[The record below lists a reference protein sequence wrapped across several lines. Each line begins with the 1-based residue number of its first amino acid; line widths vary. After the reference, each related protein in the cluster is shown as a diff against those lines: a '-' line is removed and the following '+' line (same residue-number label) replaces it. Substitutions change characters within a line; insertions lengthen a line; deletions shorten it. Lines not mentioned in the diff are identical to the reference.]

1 LVLNDTFAVYWA
13 NAFYFIS
20 VKDEYNRNATGIRIL
35 VNMVASNG
43 QTGSRT
49 ITTNATASDYML
61 LFNEVIPF
69 NQTAFNTGGISYTF
83 TITVASNM
91 TSFIDPYTETFVVYG
106 PDTVAPALQGDPA
119 IQNPTNLKF
128 PQAFNITARIDT
140 SQSALDNIGAV
151 VLYYRLS
158 TNTAIDEGNAIYP
171 GTFNSTLM
179 SQTAILEVF
188 YATINFVDNGTWI
201 EFYVEVADRAGYG
214 LIGPYP
220 ADTNFPTGYGWDT
233 SFTLNYTSPIGSAV
247 MGDVV
252 MLNDNDFELV
262 DSVEVNLLP
271 LTDNTNVDPGEN
283 VTIDLYIDPD
293 NVGYK
298 NVTISF
304 QILSFDAQGILIN
317 NGSFTTIE
325 LNIPT
330 ITTLFNGESKYR
342 IQYILNGENLTYF
355 EVVNYF
361 YIIFDQAGN
370 RYKTDHVFK
379 AVEGTPANNTEVT
392 DEDLPEDPNP
402 TRTMDYETE
411 NRNNTVTTKQVLSFN
426 ETATISYN
434 ITDSG
439 IGIANITLSIFYYD
453 NTTAL
458 FSTETAMLVM
468 NGVILFPDGFI
479 IDAPSFLFL
488 LYLSQLTNNGTFT
501 NVTENNGFYFLQFN
515 IDFSNLPENS
525 TVSWKIDAIDVAGNP
540 IEVNPQGVGDDPIKF
555 IILDPPEE
563 ITNPLV
569 TTSTIVTT
577 NSLGE
582 TIIILSTI
590 GLNLT
595 DTADEDSGNALL
607 VILTFSLLVFA
618 ITLYYQR
625 HNIREYF
632 EKSARKRKA
641 RSTLSELID
650 EIKRLGAE
658 ERYKSAIILVW
669 EALERLSKEILQVPR
684 SYNQTAREFTSY
696 LSTVTIVDRETLLTI
711 SNAFEAAKYGR
722 DEPTYDDWD
731 DAVKALDITVSTI
744 IESGARVQIDED
756 DDDF

>member
-1 LVLNDTFAVYWA
+1 
-13 NAFYFIS
+13 
-20 VKDEYNRNATGIRIL
+20 
-35 VNMVASNG
+35 
-43 QTGSRT
+43 
-49 ITTNATASDYML
+49 ML
-61 LFNEVIPF
+61 D
-69 NQTAFNTGGISYTF
+69 S
-83 TITVASNM
+83 
-91 TSFIDPYTETFVVYG
+91 TS
-106 PDTVAPALQGDPA
+106 
-119 IQNPTNLKF
+119 
-128 PQAFNITARIDT
+128 
-140 SQSALDNIGAV
+140 
-151 VLYYRLS
+151 
-158 TNTAIDEGNAIYP
+158 
-171 GTFNSTLM
+171 
-179 SQTAILEVF
+179 
-188 YATINFVDNGTWI
+188 
-201 EFYVEVADRAGYG
+201 
-214 LIGPYP
+214 
-220 ADTNFPTGYGWDT
+220 
-233 SFTLNYTSPIGSAV
+233 
-247 MGDVV
+247 
-252 MLNDNDFELV
+252 FELV